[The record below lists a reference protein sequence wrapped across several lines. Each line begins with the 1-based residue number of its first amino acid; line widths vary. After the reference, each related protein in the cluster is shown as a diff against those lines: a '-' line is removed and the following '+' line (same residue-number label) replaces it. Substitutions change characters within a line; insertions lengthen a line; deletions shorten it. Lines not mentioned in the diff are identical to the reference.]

1 MKPLITAC
9 CLMIFLSAC
18 DLTGDMH
25 TTNIK
30 GYDFSLYEIQRYCSI
45 ERIGDTYLTTNCTL
59 AKLKPVTRQCEGEIY
74 GGLADV
80 RFQCKKGLSVL
91 TDFCTAKMYGIKEG
105 GFKCRI

>member
-1 MKPLITAC
+1 MKSLISAC
-9 CLMIFLSAC
+9 CLVIFITAC

-30 GYDFSLYEIQRYCSI
+30 GYDFSLYEVQRYCSVK
-45 ERIGDTYLTTNCTL
+45 RLGDSYLTVDCSL
-59 AKLKPVTRQCEGEIY
+59 AKLKPVTQQCEGEIY

-80 RFQCKKGLSVL
+80 EFQCKKGLWIL
-91 TDFCTAKMYGIKEG
+91 TDFCEVKMYGIKDG